1 MSGDGRGDGAYANSV
16 AWTQDFRVT
25 RIVMEFKS
33 GTIFMIMRLGLMLIP
48 MCVPRLFF
56 FFWPPVDI
64 VSAFYTLFV
73 VTWARGLAQ
82 QPESMPKTK
91 SLTFFII
98 RDVHEKKKTS
108 LSRVNNSR
116 RPKQN
121 AGGGAIQGGW
131 VPGGGGFRGGDWIA
145 EQCHRNGNQEER
157 CRAESVTVTESKSL
171 QWVWKAGFN
180 RVGDHNIIL

>member
-1 MSGDGRGDGAYANSV
+1 
-16 AWTQDFRVT
+16 
-25 RIVMEFKS
+25 MEFKS

-98 RDVHEKKKTS
+98 RDVHEKKDDKFVACKQFAAAKTERGWRS
-108 LSRVNNSR
+108 HSRGMSSR
-116 RPKQN
+116 RRRVQRCGLDSRAVSQKRKSR
-121 AGGGAIQGGW
+121 GKMSGW
-131 VPGGGGFRGGDWIA
+131 VGD
-145 EQCHRNGNQEER
+145 R
-157 CRAESVTVTESKSL
+157 
-171 QWVWKAGFN
+171 N
-180 RVGDHNIIL
+180 RVKESTV